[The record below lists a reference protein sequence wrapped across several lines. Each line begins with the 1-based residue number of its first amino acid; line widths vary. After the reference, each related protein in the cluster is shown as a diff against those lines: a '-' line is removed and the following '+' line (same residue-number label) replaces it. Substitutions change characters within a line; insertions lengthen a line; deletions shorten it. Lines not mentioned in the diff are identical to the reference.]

1 MNLYGAQDVLWDKVL
16 KNEPSQ
22 ICGRQPLI
30 NLSGMGCL
38 SRPYN
43 SKFFKGCLPR
53 ILLGPFLNILSHI
66 NILLIHTNT

>member
-30 NLSGMGCL
+30 NLKWYG
-38 SRPYN
+38 
-43 SKFFKGCLPR
+43 
-53 ILLGPFLNILSHI
+53 LLKQTI
-66 NILLIHTNT
+66 